1 MTAVMNELLAPFVL
15 ALTAFPA
22 LGIAFWVG
30 REGSP
35 LSRNQALHWALIA
48 LSLFCGAAGLY
59 WAGGNSNRTYA
70 VAGVVFVAVNA
81 LAISMLVRLHRAHR
95 MRE

>member
-1 MTAVMNELLAPFVL
+1 MNELLAPFIL
-15 ALTAFPA
+15 ALSAFPA

-35 LSRNQALHWALIA
+35 LSRNQAVHWALIA

-59 WAGGNSNRTYA
+59 WAGSNSTRVYA
-70 VAGVVFVAVNA
+70 VAGGLFAAVNVLA
-81 LAISMLVRLHRAHR
+81 LSMLVRLHRAHR
-95 MRE
+95 MRK

>member
-1 MTAVMNELLAPFVL
+1 MNALFAPFAL
-15 ALTAFPA
+15 ALSAFPA

-48 LSLFCGAAGLY
+48 LCLFCGAAGLY
-59 WAGGNSNRTYA
+59 WAGSTSTRVY
-70 VAGVVFVAVNA
+70 GVVGVLFVAVNA
-81 LAISMLVRLHRAHR
+81 LALSMLLRLHRAHR
-95 MRE
+95 MRK